1 MSYRVQIS
9 SVKPTGSD
17 WYSNSN
23 PAGYEAWQNW
33 FRTMPGVINVTKTK
47 LNTNTIIRS
56 YEFIDEAAY
65 LNAKALSL
73 TSQEN
78 LERMGY
84 NESHGI
90 VSTTTFG

>member
-9 SVKPTGSD
+9 SVKPAGAD
-17 WYSNSN
+17 WYSNSS
-23 PAGYEAWQNW
+23 PAGFEAWQDW
-33 FRTMPGVINVTKTK
+33 FKTVPGVVNVTKTK

-73 TSQEN
+73 ASPAH
-78 LERMGY
+78 LERMRY
-84 NESHGI
+84 NELHGI
-90 VSTTTFG
+90 VSTTTLG